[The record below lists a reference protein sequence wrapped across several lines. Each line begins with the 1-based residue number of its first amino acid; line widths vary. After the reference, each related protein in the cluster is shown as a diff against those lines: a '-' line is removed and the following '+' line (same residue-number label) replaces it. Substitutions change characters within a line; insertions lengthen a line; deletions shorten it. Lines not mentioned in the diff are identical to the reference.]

1 MAKSIFRYVPFPITA
16 SDVHPQGAT
25 AHRPVA
31 LAKITASNGNS
42 VRWIVMP
49 DSGADDCLFPLSLA
63 IMLKLDVLQLPKAMT
78 GGVGSQT
85 NTTYY
90 DNLTIDMGSGI
101 VFAAYAGFTQGMDS
115 VGLGLLGQSGFF
127 DTYLVEFR
135 HCDKIFTV
143 EQP

>member
-1 MAKSIFRYVPFPITA
+1 
-16 SDVHPQGAT
+16 
-25 AHRPVA
+25 
-31 LAKITASNGNS
+31 
-42 VRWIVMP
+42 MP

-90 DNLTIDMGSGI
+90 DNLTIDMGNGI

-127 DTYLVEFR
+127 DTYIVEFR